1 MNSLFLAPLVI
12 AHRLP
17 QLMFEAFHPN
27 PFAREESTLA
37 VTEKVAALTEGM
49 IAAQVEAM
57 RAPFL
62 VGLAFLNGRGAA
74 MAAFNTP
81 RKVARAAVEP
91 MERRVRANVHRLT
104 GVRPARAGRRG
115 AA

>member
-1 MNSLFLAPLVI
+1 MNSFFLAPLVV

-37 VTEKVAALTEGM
+37 VTEKMAALSEGV
-49 IAAQVEAM
+49 IAAQVEAI

-62 VGLAFLNGRGAA
+62 VGLAFLNGHSMTLAA
-74 MAAFNTP
+74 MKTP
-81 RKVARAAVEP
+81 QRVARAAVAP
-91 MERRVRANVHRLT
+91 MERRVRANAHRLVSPPAT
-104 GVRPARAGRRG
+104 GKRRK
-115 AA
+115 AS

>member
-1 MNSLFLAPLVI
+1 MNSLFLAPLVV

-37 VTEKVAALTEGM
+37 ITEKMAALSEGM
-49 IAAQVEAM
+49 MAAQVEAV

-62 VGLAFLNGRGAA
+62 IGLAFLNGRSMTLAA
-74 MAAFNTP
+74 LGTP
-81 RKVARAAVEP
+81 HKVARAAVEP
-91 MERRVRANVHRLT
+91 MERRVRANARRLVT
-104 GVRPARAGRRG
+104 PPVTAKRRRAS
-115 AA
+115 